1 MHWPG
6 CKPQEFGALAVC
18 GAQGE
23 AHVVGGQHVG
33 AAGRRRPRIQ
43 SNNGPASASA
53 GTESIVIAAI
63 TIDRTNDFARNI

>member
-6 CKPQEFGALAVC
+6 CKPQEFGAQAVC
-18 GAQGE
+18 GE
-23 AHVVGGQHVG
+23 ANVVGGQHVG

-53 GTESIVIAAI
+53 GTDSIVVA
-63 TIDRTNDFARNI
+63 TNTVDRMNDFARDI